1 MNTDIINQLGNITG
15 PVNILTNENM
25 NKHTTFKVGGAADV
39 FVTPQSIEEAVNI
52 IRLLLSKNEPYVV
65 IGNGSNILVSDSGY
79 RGCIVCMDK
88 GTDAITVNGKS
99 IRAEAGAM
107 LSKAAYAAY
116 ENGLTGLEFA
126 SGIPG
131 TVGGAMVMNAGAY
144 GQEMKDV
151 TVSVTLFDAS
161 SGEVLTVPACDM
173 EFGYRTSIVKKHPY
187 TVLAAEFEL
196 KAGNREEIKARM
208 DELAL
213 ARRQKQPLEYPSAGS
228 TFKRPEGY
236 FAGKL
241 IEDAG
246 LKGYTVGG
254 AAVSEK
260 HCGFVVNTGNA
271 TAAEVLQLMSDVRD
285 RVNERFGV
293 VLEPEVVMIGDA
305 KI

>member
-15 PVNILTNENM
+15 PANILTNENM

-65 IGNGSNILVSDSGY
+65 IGNGSNILVSDNGY
-79 RGCIVCMDK
+79 RGCVVCMDK
-88 GTDAITVNGKS
+88 GTDAITVNGTS

-107 LSKAAYAAY
+107 LSKVAYAAY

-131 TVGGAMVMNAGAY
+131 AVGGAMVMNAGAY

-151 TVSVTLFDAS
+151 TVTVTLFDAV
-161 SGEVLTVPACDM
+161 SGEVLTISACDM

-187 TVLAAEFEL
+187 TVLVAEFEL
-196 KAGNREEIKARM
+196 KAGSREAIKARM

-228 TFKRPEGY
+228 TFKRPEGH

-271 TAAEVLQLMSDVRD
+271 TATDILQLMSDVRD

-293 VLEPEVVMIGDA
+293 MLEPEVVMIGDA